1 MVRNNKKGGGGT
13 MAYVSPH
20 CTTTW
25 LCSVK
30 SVLLTT
36 AISPDLFTYSLLR
49 ALWNP
54 AFPMLMY
61 VPILMIYD

>member
-1 MVRNNKKGGGGT
+1 